1 MSATL
6 LVAAFSA
13 LIAVIPTAPPTL
25 QQAGAALQAGEADH
39 ALSLLNAL
47 PESAEARN
55 LRCRVFYTLE
65 QWDSA
70 QRECEAAVRMESSN
84 SLYHLWLGRALGE
97 KADRASFLSAYSLG
111 KRVRDEFETAARLNP
126 QSAEALADLGEFYYE
141 APSIVGGGD
150 DKAYRV
156 ADDLARFAPARAH
169 ELRGRIAEHRKD
181 LNTAEEEFKKAVALD
196 PHPAFQWTVLAS
208 FYRRRARWAD
218 MDTAINNVMR
228 LAQHDPHA
236 SVALYDGATTLIAAR
251 RNPGMAGQML
261 QLYLAAPI
269 KSEQAPAFAAWFHLA
284 RIQAQA
290 GDRDAARKDRV
301 QALSLASTYKPALDA
316 SF

>member
-1 MSATL
+1 MSAVL
-6 LVAAFSA
+6 LVTAFSA
-13 LIAVIPTAPPTL
+13 LIAVLPATPATL
-25 QQAGAALQAGEADH
+25 QQAAAALQAGEADH

-47 PESAEARN
+47 PESAEAHN
-55 LRCRVFYTLE
+55 LRCRIFYTLE

-70 QRECEAAVRMESSN
+70 QRECEAAVRLESSN
-84 SLYHLWLGRALGE
+84 SLYHLWLGRTLGE

-111 KRVRDEFETAARLNP
+111 KRVRDEFETAARLDP

-150 DKAYRV
+150 QKGYKV

-169 ELRGRIAEHRKD
+169 ELRGRIAESRKD

-208 FYRRRARWAD
+208 FYRRHARWAD
-218 MDTAINNVMR
+218 MDTAISNVIR
-228 LAQHDPHA
+228 LAQRDPHA
-236 SVALYDGATTLIAAR
+236 SVALYDGATTLIAAHR
-251 RNPGMAGQML
+251 SPELAAHML
-261 QLYLAAPI
+261 QLYLAAPV
-269 KSEQAPAFAAWFHLA
+269 KSEQAPAFAAWLRLA
-284 RIQAQA
+284 RVQAQS
-290 GDRDAARKDRV
+290 GDRDAARKDRA